1 MAMNANAKDVSA
13 GLLFIAIAALFAL
26 GTQELDFGTARK
38 LGPGA
43 FPLLLAGAL
52 GLLGLVIVA
61 QAFRNPATHQM
72 VIPWRGILLIVVAP
86 VVFGLT
92 VRGLGLVA
100 SIALVVAISA
110 FASQRMSARLAVM
123 LTVGLTLFCVL
134 VFRIGL
140 GLPLK
145 LVGPWLGG

>member
-1 MAMNANAKDVSA
+1 MAMNANTKDVSA

-52 GLLGLVIVA
+52 GLLGLVIVV
-61 QAFRNPATHQM
+61 QAFRNPATHQV

>member
-52 GLLGLVIVA
+52 GLFGLVIVV
-61 QAFRNPATHQM
+61 QAFRNPATHQV